1 MLTLIFQHL
10 GKPVALKP
18 RHHISNIKWD
28 LRILFFF
35 FFSYSFNKT
44 ISIIEIVL
52 VSGFIFFRSMK
63 FLMMVFLC
71 GFSYNFNRCDKFPL
85 RTQEQQFC
93 SYIILSFESLVIEI
107 SEFKIYN
114 SMS

>member
-1 MLTLIFQHL
+1 MGFEDLIFL
-10 GKPVALKP
+10 L
-18 RHHISNIKWD
+18 I
-28 LRILFFF
+28 

-44 ISIIEIVL
+44 IPIIEIVL
-52 VSGFIFFRSMK
+52 ESGFIFFRSMK

-71 GFSYNFNRCDKFPL
+71 GFSYNFNRYDKFPL
-85 RTQEQQFC
+85 RTQEQPFC
-93 SYIILSFESLVIEI
+93 PYIILSLDCLVIEI

>member
-1 MLTLIFQHL
+1 MGFEDLIFL
-10 GKPVALKP
+10 L
-18 RHHISNIKWD
+18 I
-28 LRILFFF
+28 
-35 FFSYSFNKT
+35 FSYSFNKT

-63 FLMMVFLC
+63 FLMMAFLC
-71 GFSYNFNRCDKFPL
+71 DFSYNFNRYDKFPL

-93 SYIILSFESLVIEI
+93 SYIILSLESLVIEI